1 MKEEGNDIKV
11 SEQNRKEFINQEQTT
26 YVSGSGAEGR
36 KHPINHGLSV
46 GRKRGG

>member
-11 SEQNRKEFINQEQTT
+11 SKQNRKEFINQEQTT
-26 YVSGSGAEGR
+26 YVRGSGAEGR